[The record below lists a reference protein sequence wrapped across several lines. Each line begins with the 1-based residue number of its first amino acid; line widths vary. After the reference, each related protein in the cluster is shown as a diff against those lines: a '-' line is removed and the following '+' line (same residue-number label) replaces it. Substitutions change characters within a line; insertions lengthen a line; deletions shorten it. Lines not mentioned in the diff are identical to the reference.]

1 MSLLSNEQRAA
12 MLENGR
18 QNAALSARDG
28 DTTDFMP
35 VVKLF
40 TPWTGATWLL
50 TELDPDDPD
59 IAFGLCDVGHGTPE
73 LGSVRLSDLDSLIGP
88 GGLRVECDHYFVPDK
103 TLQAY
108 ADDARRR
115 GCITA

>member
-1 MSLLSNEQRAA
+1 MELLSREHRAA

-18 QNAALSARDG
+18 QNAALSAKDG
-28 DTTDFMP
+28 ETHDFKP

-50 TELDPDDPD
+50 TELDPDEPD

-73 LGSVRLSDLDSLIGP
+73 LGSVRLSDLEGLRGP
-88 GGLRVECDHYFVPDK
+88 GGLCVECDHYFEPDR
-103 TLQAY
+103 TLSAY
-108 ADDARRR
+108 AEDARRR
-115 GCITA
+115 GCINV